1 MRIVNEYI
9 KGGNKA
15 SITENI
21 HLGKIIYIAITASSS
36 KIFKS
41 LKGAEKYMIRF
52 EYKKIIMSP
61 KYNSIK

>member
-15 SITENI
+15 SIAENI
-21 HLGKIIYIAITASSS
+21 HLGKTIYITVTASSS

-41 LKGAEKYMIRF
+41 LMDAEKFMIKF
-52 EYKKIIMSP
+52 QYKKVINVTSIA
-61 KYNSIK
+61 KY